1 MCNNPFYQ
9 DISGFK
15 TFKPQEGFGGNPLN
29 NGNWWM
35 LTDKMKDRAEKFDL
49 LEEFDTLGRFLFDSE
64 FQKTE
69 DKGESLSEL
78 IKIKRAEKIVN
89 YDSKTLDEKRDAIA
103 SWLIRK
109 GKKSKK
115 ERYVLTDEH
124 GAILHISKGKE
135 KNIELTDRAMEL
147 LSQKP
152 KQSAVLYHNYPSGM
166 SFSKEDICVLLSNH
180 EINEIVAVGH
190 NHMIYS
196 LKIGRGKRLTKGI
209 FFKETEDIYNKYDG
223 KSDTALKIIAKK
235 YNWIYT
241 SYKGSF
247 WV

>member
-1 MCNNPFYQ
+1 MCNNPFYH

-15 TFKPQEGFGGNPLN
+15 TFKPQEGFGGNPVDKES
-29 NGNWWM
+29 WWK
-35 LTDKMKDRAEKFDL
+35 LTDNMKDRAEKFDL

-89 YDSKTLDEKRDAIA
+89 YNSKTLDEKRDAIA

-152 KQSAVLYHNYPSGM
+152 KQSAVLYHNHPSGM

-196 LKIGRGKRLTKGI
+196 LKIGRGMRLSQEDFLKRYNFYFEK
-209 FFKETEDIYNKYDG
+209 KKYKNET
-223 KSDTALKIIAKK
+223 IIEMVAKK
-235 YNWIYT
+235 YKWTYTCERWI
-241 SYKGSF
+241 G
-247 WV
+247 WI